1 MVLIAWAVT
10 LTQEKH
16 MQTFIKYFV
25 CAILLAFYI
34 PFVILGFLFTEAK
47 DGFNTGVDFS
57 KYAGKNFEDWL
68 SDGR

>member
-1 MVLIAWAVT
+1 
-10 LTQEKH
+10 